1 MLTRFN
7 FSLKERLMFNLGYK
21 CANLSEMPHTCLLD
35 DVEEAL
41 LDRLNEILNDNLSK
55 EELNH
60 SAKIRDELTLG
71 LIDNSD
77 IEVFSTMAMKFV
89 LVDYSE
95 LLELYNLE

>member
-1 MLTRFN
+1 
-7 FSLKERLMFNLGYK
+7 MFNLGYK
-21 CANLSEMPHTCLLD
+21 CANLSEMPHTRLLD

-41 LDRLNEILNDNLSK
+41 LDRLNEILNDNLSE

-60 SAKIRDELTLG
+60 SAKIRDELTLR